1 MEDDTMLNETMLH
14 VARLK
19 SGALMIS
26 LETGVQCAEDAVDGE
41 VCIIPNTVEGKEIAR
56 MLAVELASWADV

>member
-1 MEDDTMLNETMLH
+1 MEDDSTLNETMLH

-26 LETGVQCAEDAVDGE
+26 VEVGMQFDEDAVAGE
-41 VCIIPNTVEGKEIAR
+41 ACVIPNTKEGKALAKMLALELLSWVEG
-56 MLAVELASWADV
+56 